1 MSDMEVSG
9 DTLFECLSDIK
20 AQLKDIQSEV
30 SAVKTDVAWLKRIV
44 VLAITIAGSIIG
56 VDVSGLLH

>member
-1 MSDMEVSG
+1 MNVSDDEVFG
-9 DTLFECLSDIK
+9 CLSDIK
-20 AQLKDIQSEV
+20 AQLKGISTELEQ
-30 SAVKTDVAWLKRIV
+30 VKTDVAWLKRIV